1 MHTSAARQPDET
13 GAMSDE
19 YILEVSNL
27 RQYFP
32 IRSGFLQRVVGQI
45 KAVDGVSF
53 AVKQNEVLGLVG
65 ESGCGKTTVGR
76 TVLRLYDPTAG
87 EIWYRT
93 RSGER
98 VNVAQ

>member
-32 IRSGFLQRVVGQI
+32 IRSGFLHAG
-45 KAVDGVSF
+45 G
-53 AVKQNEVLGLVG
+53 
-65 ESGCGKTTVGR
+65 SGG
-76 TVLRLYDPTAG
+76 Y
-87 EIWYRT
+87 
-93 RSGER
+93 
-98 VNVAQ
+98 